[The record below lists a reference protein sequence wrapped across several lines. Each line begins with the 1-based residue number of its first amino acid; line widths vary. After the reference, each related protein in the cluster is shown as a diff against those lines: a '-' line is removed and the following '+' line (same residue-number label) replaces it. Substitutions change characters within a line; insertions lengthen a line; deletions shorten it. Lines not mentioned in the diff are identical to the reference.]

1 MGDPIVLLWLAISIA
16 IILVLILKLKMN
28 AALAMFVGA
37 LFMGFASGEGLSATV
52 SNISA
57 GFGNTMK
64 GIGLSVGFGVML
76 SQLIADVGAVQTIAN
91 KILKAFGEKKADYA
105 LGATGFIVSIPV
117 FYDVG
122 VVILTPLAKQLSKKS
137 SQKILPAFIGALV
150 VGLGIAHTFIP
161 PTPGPMT
168 GGEMLGVPIG
178 TTILWGIIIGLP
190 TFILSMIVYNK
201 VFLGNKKFW
210 NPETCEEH
218 DPIAEAEAAKRAEEL
233 SVSEDKLPSFFAAL
247 LPIFLPIVLILL
259 TTVWGAIAG
268 NDNVPDF
275 IKMLGS
281 KEIAMLCGVIAAMI
295 VCLSKKRMT
304 LAQVEKSITVSVAS
318 AGTVLLI
325 TGAGGGFGSVLTAS
339 GVGEVLS
346 NVLASA
352 HIPVI
357 IFVWLIGALLR
368 FAQGSGTVAMITA
381 ISLVSSMGTLGVSPI
396 LVALAAFS
404 GSLGCAHVNDS
415 GFWITTKIGG
425 LTTEG
430 GLKTYTLMCFIVSII
445 SLALI
450 LVASLFI

>member
-76 SQLIADVGAVQTIAN
+76 GQLIADVGAVQTIAN

-122 VVILTPLAKQLSKKS
+122 VVILTPLAKQLSRKS
-137 SQKILPAFIGALV
+137 SQKILRAFIGALV
-150 VGLGIAHTFIP
+150 AGLGIAHTFIP

-168 GGEMLGVPIG
+168 GGELLGVPIG

-201 VFLGNKKFW
+201 VFLGSKKFW

-218 DPIAEAEAAKRAEEL
+218 DPIAEAEVARERK
-233 SVSEDKLPSFFAAL
+233 SSPS
-247 LPIFLPIVLILL
+247 PR
-259 TTVWGAIAG
+259 T
-268 NDNVPDF
+268 
-275 IKMLGS
+275 
-281 KEIAMLCGVIAAMI
+281 
-295 VCLSKKRMT
+295 
-304 LAQVEKSITVSVAS
+304 
-318 AGTVLLI
+318 
-325 TGAGGGFGSVLTAS
+325 
-339 GVGEVLS
+339 
-346 NVLASA
+346 
-352 HIPVI
+352 
-357 IFVWLIGALLR
+357 
-368 FAQGSGTVAMITA
+368 
-381 ISLVSSMGTLGVSPI
+381 SSP
-396 LVALAAFS
+396 
-404 GSLGCAHVNDS
+404 
-415 GFWITTKIGG
+415 
-425 LTTEG
+425 
-430 GLKTYTLMCFIVSII
+430 
-445 SLALI
+445 
-450 LVASLFI
+450 ASLQRSCPSSCPSC